1 MYAITTLCLAH
12 IRKRKIQNG
21 LIAIL
26 IMLSTLLLA
35 TSITIIINTDN
46 MFEKTHR
53 ETNGAHQILTMSEE
67 IHNPHIVNKWWKN
80 QEGVSASE
88 LIPFRYLSGVEFNG
102 IEIPDLTLLMMN
114 TPKTPSQIDQLL
126 LAEGKKQPYP
136 DKGTVW
142 IPTSMATTSGITIGD
157 FVEFQ
162 TGENRYKLSVAA
174 IVVDLPYGGPFSK
187 NARIWM
193 NELDY
198 NAHLGTMPGTDQ
210 YMMSLRYEDY
220 HQRTDYWTNFEQ
232 YLNSP
237 YLESKMEY
245 EEIASFYLIINKIIG
260 FIMVVLAIAMLF
272 ISLFI
277 IGFSISDA
285 ILSNYKTIGVI
296 KSLGLSSKGIISTYV
311 LQYSLISIVAIVPGL
326 IVSNVLSRIII
337 ESSLSYLKAGDHLT
351 IIQDVTTTLL
361 IGLLIFFIVSI
372 TAFFYSNKAR
382 HIEPVQAIKYGMSE
396 LANSKMNRRLNQ
408 SNQLLHVVNL
418 PIHLLLGMKNIT
430 KNMKSS
436 ILIIILTSI
445 TSGILVFGFVFLN
458 SIASIKETSPSWGYD
473 SSHIAV
479 TVNNDATFSQE
490 RFEQQLLTDSRI
502 KNFAWLDQF
511 TGIFPNEGHPPLHVN
526 INIVEGSYDDV
537 GYDNIMGRNPSLK
550 NEIAIGVN
558 VASTLNK
565 SLGDVIDIYIEGK
578 PHSLLITGIYQSIAN
593 RSNSARIPAEVV
605 KVHRSDYAAS
615 QMSMIN
621 LYDETQADQVVTE
634 LNEKYKGSI
643 SAVTQQTLLDSAFK
657 EAIAVLII
665 PLSVMGILF
674 LTVTCIII
682 FSVSRINVR
691 KESSIY
697 GIYKSLGLTSANIRW
712 SITSG
717 IGIISLLGSII
728 GILIGIK
735 LIPLSLQIIL
745 VEYGLIELPLVV
757 NWPMSIAIACL
768 SIVVSCIGCWL
779 STKVLTKTSPRIL
792 IVE

>member
-26 IMLSTLLLA
+26 ILLSTLLLA

-53 ETNGAHQILTMSEE
+53 ESNGAHQILTMGEE
-67 IHNPHIVNKWWKN
+67 IHNPHIVNNWWQN
-80 QEGVSASE
+80 QNGVTASE
-88 LIPFRYLSGVEFNG
+88 LIPFRNLSGPKFNG
-102 IEIPDLTLLMMN
+102 IEIPNLYLLMMN
-114 TPKTPSQIDQLL
+114 TPKTLSPIDQLI

-136 DKGTVW
+136 DKGTIW
-142 IPTSMATTSGITIGD
+142 IPTSMAATSGITIGD

-162 TGENRYKLSVAA
+162 TSENSFKLSVAA
-174 IVVDLPYGGPFSK
+174 IVVDLPYGGPFTT

-198 NAHLGTMPGTDQ
+198 NAHLGMMAGTDQ
-210 YMMSLRYEDY
+210 YMMALRYEDY

-245 EEIASFYLIINKIIG
+245 EQISSFYLIINKIIG

-277 IGFSISDA
+277 IGLSISDA
-285 ILSNYKTIGVI
+285 ILSNYKNIGVI
-296 KSLGLSSKGIISTYV
+296 KSLGLSSKGIIATYV
-311 LQYSLISIVAIVPGL
+311 LQYSLLSIVAIVPGL

-337 ESSLSYLKAGDHLT
+337 ESSLSYLKTGDHLT
-351 IIQDVTTTLL
+351 IIQDVTTNLL

-382 HIEPVQAIKYGMSE
+382 YIEPVQAIKYGMSE
-396 LANSKMNRRLNQ
+396 LANSKMNRRINQ
-408 SNQLLHVVNL
+408 SNRILHFVDL
-418 PIHLLLGMKNIT
+418 PIHLQLGMKNIT

-436 ILIIILTSI
+436 ILIIILSTI
-445 TSGILVFGFVFLN
+445 TSGILVFGVVFLN
-458 SIASIKETSPSWGYD
+458 SIASIKETAPSWGYD

-479 TVNNDATFSQE
+479 TVDNDATFSKE
-490 RFEQQLLTDSRI
+490 RFEQQLLSDSRI
-502 KNFAWLDQF
+502 KNYAWLDVF
-511 TGIFPNEGHPPLHVN
+511 TGILPNKAQQPLH
-526 INIVEGSYDDV
+526 INIDILEGSFDDV
-537 GYDNIMGRNPSLK
+537 GYANIMGRNPSLR

-558 VASTLNK
+558 VASALNK
-565 SLGDVIDIYIEGK
+565 SLGDVIDVYIEGK
-578 PHSLLITGIYQSIAN
+578 QHSLLITGIYQAIAN
-593 RSNSARIPAEVV
+593 KSTSARITAEVV
-605 KVHRSDYAAS
+605 KVHHSDYSAS
-615 QMSMIN
+615 KISLIN
-621 LYDETQADQVVTE
+621 LHSETQADQVVTE
-634 LNEKYKGSI
+634 LKEKFKHSI
-643 SAVTQQTLLDSAFK
+643 TAETQQTLLDSMFK
-657 EAIAVLII
+657 VVITVFII

-697 GIYKSLGLTSANIRW
+697 GIYKSIGMTSANIRW

-717 IGIISLLGSII
+717 ICILSTLGSII
-728 GILIGIK
+728 GIFVGLK
-735 LIPLSLQIIL
+735 LIPLSLKSIL
-745 VEYGLIELPLVV
+745 LEYGLIELPLIV

-768 SIVVSCIGCWL
+768 SIVASCIGCWIA
-779 STKVLTKTSPRIL
+779 TKVIAKTSPRIL